1 MNEKILIQ
9 RCRECGFICEA
20 SMVCYRCRKN
30 DLEPLVELNQ
40 FEKIIKLIRLVHG
53 NMDNLI
59 AEFAKDSI
67 CEINCPIARTCPQL
81 AAESA
86 DAVEYCR
93 IQLQNWYT
101 K

>member
-1 MNEKILIQ
+1 MKTIISK
-9 RCRECGFICEA
+9 CKDCGHISA
-20 SMVCYRCRKN
+20 NKLVCYRCRKN
-30 DLEPLVELNQ
+30 DLEILVDLEKVEKLNM
-40 FEKIIKLIRLVHG
+40 LIQLVHG

-67 CEINCPIARTCPQL
+67 CELNCPIARTCPQL